1 MVKKMV
7 YTNSNPYNSL
17 YTATI
22 YGNWISNKIIKN
34 VKSVDYN
41 GIHIFCINNDNY
53 TKMVVIDID
62 KKWLCGKYLK
72 YETNILC
79 RQSIIN
85 AYLEAKDLVSKDN
98 YNIKEIVENTSYNF
112 NLVSFYSEGYPNDN
126 GLSLSEN
133 KDILI
138 SNAINHFNK
147 ISIYTPKIL
156 RELNLGA
163 YVKEHTNSGLVT
175 NKGMSK
181 IGFCAWKPKIIL
193 LELEKMNY
201 GDILIYRDCN
211 IIKYPVLANYDNIK
225 NIAEYILDTINFD
238 FFVPREY
245 TLPEQLHLKQYT
257 KTNVIRELGE
267 DHPFNYDFPML
278 FCGLFT
284 IIKKSTISINLLK
297 EWEMGCLNDNWING
311 EKYGDLYTGFRWSCP
326 EQSILCQ
333 IIANWIR
340 KNKYNIPKKFPLIGF
355 KDRDIYKIFF
365 YNDDSHYSYLNKL

>member
-138 SNAINHFNK
+138 S
-147 ISIYTPKIL
+147 
-156 RELNLGA
+156 
-163 YVKEHTNSGLVT
+163 
-175 NKGMSK
+175 
-181 IGFCAWKPKIIL
+181 C
-193 LELEKMNY
+193 
-201 GDILIYRDCN
+201 
-211 IIKYPVLANYDNIK
+211 
-225 NIAEYILDTINFD
+225 
-238 FFVPREY
+238 
-245 TLPEQLHLKQYT
+245 
-257 KTNVIRELGE
+257 
-267 DHPFNYDFPML
+267 
-278 FCGLFT
+278 
-284 IIKKSTISINLLK
+284 
-297 EWEMGCLNDNWING
+297 
-311 EKYGDLYTGFRWSCP
+311 
-326 EQSILCQ
+326 
-333 IIANWIR
+333 
-340 KNKYNIPKKFPLIGF
+340 KNK
-355 KDRDIYKIFF
+355 
-365 YNDDSHYSYLNKL
+365 